1 MIPRYN
7 IKQIKNKLE
16 GNTRWLDYIPPVLNF
31 EPPRIYIPSNM
42 VLDQSDFSF
51 LQEFNATFDSDTDYP
66 LLHEIKEVSYP
77 NGYTVSIG
85 ELTDLG
91 RVLLKSVDLI
101 LPDFDW
107 QWITSE
113 EDQFYPIADLIVDFD
128 NGRYNIG
135 TMTTYEDD
143 DNDIVYELQIDV
155 DDPFPTHFYDAD
167 MEEISEL
174 PEPQGQW
181 VETVNSLY
189 IDVDEDAWDSIEFS
203 FDPSSGLSVS
213 LKNYFPT
220 PYRFFPAHT
229 TRVQWSDDPVLV
241 PQQRRLVWDE
251 VYISPAK
258 LLEIKRQL
266 LDKVQSTGLYID
278 DPEVYKFVFAG
289 TIDKN
294 QPSLFGDW
302 DG

>member
-1 MIPRYN
+1 M
-7 IKQIKNKLE
+7 
-16 GNTRWLDYIPPVLNF
+16 TF
-31 EPPRIYIPSNM
+31 SN
-42 VLDQSDFSF
+42 
-51 LQEFNATFDSDTDYP
+51 
-66 LLHEIKEVSYP
+66 
-77 NGYTVSIG
+77 
-85 ELTDLG
+85 
-91 RVLLKSVDLI
+91 
-101 LPDFDW
+101 
-107 QWITSE
+107 
-113 EDQFYPIADLIVDFD
+113 
-128 NGRYNIG
+128 
-135 TMTTYEDD
+135 
-143 DNDIVYELQIDV
+143 
-155 DDPFPTHFYDAD
+155 PFQTHFYDVD

-220 PYRFFPAHT
+220 PYRIIPAHT
-229 TRVQWSDDPVLV
+229 TRVRWSDDPVLV
-241 PQQRRLVWDE
+241 PQQRRLVWDEDE

-278 DPEVYKFVFAG
+278 DPDVYKFVFAG

>member
-31 EPPRIYIPSNM
+31 EPPRTQIQSNM

-51 LQEFNATFDSDTDYP
+51 LKEFNATFDSDTDYP
-66 LLHEIKEVSYP
+66 LLHESD
-77 NGYTVSIG
+77 

-113 EDQFYPIADLIVDFD
+113 EDQFYSIADDLIVDFD

-155 DDPFPTHFYDAD
+155 DDPFQTHFYDAD

-229 TRVQWSDDPVLV
+229 TRVRWSDDPVLV

-266 LDKVQSTGLYID
+266 LDKVQSTGFYID
-278 DPEVYKFVFAG
+278 DPEVYKFIYAG
-289 TIDKN
+289 AIDKN
-294 QPSLFGDW
+294 QLSLFGDW